1 MCLNYIYYMNNAIDS
16 CSDLLEVCKVGKNVI
31 NNHNRES
38 NDSAD

>member
-1 MCLNYIYYMNNAIDS
+1 MQIDS